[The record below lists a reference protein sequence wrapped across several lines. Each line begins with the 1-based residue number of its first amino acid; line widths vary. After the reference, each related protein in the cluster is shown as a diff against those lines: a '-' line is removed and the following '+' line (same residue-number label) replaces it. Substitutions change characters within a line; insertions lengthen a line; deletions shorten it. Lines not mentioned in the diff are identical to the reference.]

1 MKIAIRASAAAVAL
15 GISTAGVLA
24 EPLKIQ
30 GTVSDVVGHRVV
42 VESADGKILVDLGPE
57 ADGQTALKVGDKITV
72 DGDMKPGDQLH
83 AESVTLASG
92 QVYELHK
99 KKGWLEWLTGKS
111 TAELAPITIDQAKKF
126 ASAKGYTLTSEP
138 VAEKKHFVAN
148 ATKDGKTFSID
159 IHADGSIVANEPF
172 GVAEAKKLAL
182 EKGYTLT
189 SEPVPEKKHFK
200 ATGTKDGKTYELDLH
215 RDGNV
220 VEKIAFSPADAKKL
234 VVEKGYEVIG
244 DGKPDHEHFQFLG
257 KKDGKFFAIDAH
269 RDGTVKEVRTV
280 DKTDIKW
287 GPLIQ

>member
-220 VEKIAFSPADAKKL
+220 VEKIAFSLAL
-234 VVEKGYEVIG
+234 
-244 DGKPDHEHFQFLG
+244 
-257 KKDGKFFAIDAH
+257 
-269 RDGTVKEVRTV
+269 
-280 DKTDIKW
+280 
-287 GPLIQ
+287 